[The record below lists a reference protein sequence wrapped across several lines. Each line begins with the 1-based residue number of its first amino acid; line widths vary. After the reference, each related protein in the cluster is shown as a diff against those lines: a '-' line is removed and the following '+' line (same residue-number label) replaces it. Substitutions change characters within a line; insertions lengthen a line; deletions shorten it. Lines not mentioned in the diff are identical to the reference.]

1 MCGWLESPKPLV
13 VSIMNDPADWFGS
26 WNDLIDTA
34 VGAVL
39 FYVLIVVMVRLA
51 GKRSTSQLNNFD
63 WIINI
68 TVGSLAASGILL
80 DTVPALRAAI
90 AIAIIT
96 ILQMILTWGVRNFEP
111 ASRLVRA
118 RPTMLTH
125 KGAFLENAMRET
137 RISEDEIRSIL
148 REHGMTDKNEA
159 NWVILETDGRMTVIP
174 RKDISLNRA
183 DAMQGVE
190 VLDDLSE
197 QNVQTRDP
205 AEG

>member
-1 MCGWLESPKPLV
+1 
-13 VSIMNDPADWFGS
+13 
-26 WNDLIDTA
+26 
-34 VGAVL
+34 
-39 FYVLIVVMVRLA
+39 
-51 GKRSTSQLNNFD
+51 
-63 WIINI
+63 
-68 TVGSLAASGILL
+68 
-80 DTVPALRAAI
+80 
-90 AIAIIT
+90 
-96 ILQMILTWGVRNFEP
+96 
-111 ASRLVRA
+111 
-118 RPTMLTH
+118 
-125 KGAFLENAMRET
+125 MRET